1 MTQEALAYVTEALD
15 YIQAHS
21 VRRMALDWSILRQE
35 VLELAAEAQT
45 PAETYPAIERAL
57 ELLGDQ
63 HSFFSTPEQ
72 QRQMQEGKI
81 IRAGIYATYPE
92 GIIAIVDPGSPAERA
107 GVQCGERIEHING
120 QPFATLTRAQWR
132 KALRG
137 EELDLT
143 LVSGTSGSSRSL
155 HLSATSY
162 EVFWLPKGRRL
173 VGDIGYLDVPALL
186 VGHVAEYRKAYART
200 AQRLIRNVDQHATC
214 GWVIDL
220 RRNVGGGVW
229 PMWVGVGPVLGE
241 GECVSFVAP
250 DEKMT
255 AIYRAGRASV
265 EPKGV
270 IDAVEEPY
278 VLKRPNLPVAVL
290 TSPLT
295 SSAGEFVA
303 LAFRGRPRTRSF
315 GEPTGGVPTAND
327 GKVLRDGA
335 VIALTTY
342 LGADRAGR
350 TYDGPLLP
358 DHPVTIDWSEVGTDN
373 DPVLQAAIAWLSTEE
388 DCLSHNEQT
397 P

>member
-1 MTQEALAYVTEALD
+1 
-15 YIQAHS
+15 
-21 VRRMALDWSILRQE
+21 
-35 VLELAAEAQT
+35 VLERAAEAQT

-63 HSFFSTPEQ
+63 HSFFRTPEQ
-72 QRQMQEGKI
+72 QRLLKEGKTK
-81 IRAGIYATYPE
+81 RTGVRVTYPG
-92 GIIAIVDPGSPAERA
+92 GIIGMIDPGSPAERA
-107 GVQCGERIEHING
+107 GVQVGERIATING
-120 QPFATLTRAQWR
+120 HAFSLLTRDQ
-132 KALRG
+132 LRQIFG
-137 EELDLT
+137 SARLDLT
-143 LVSGTSGSSRSL
+143 LIKAGVSRQVSVQ
-155 HLSATSY
+155 AAAY
-162 EVFWLPKGRRL
+162 EVWWLPEGRRL
-173 VGDIGYLDVPALL
+173 EHNIGYVMLP
-186 VGHVAEYRKAYART
+186 GFMSGQPEYRGVYVQT
-200 AQRLIRNVDQHATC
+200 AQQLIREIDQHAIG
-214 GWVIDL
+214 GWVIDI
-220 RRNVGGGVW
+220 RRNIGGSMW

-373 DPVLQAAIAWLSTEE
+373 DPVLQAAIAWLLAEE
-388 DCLSHNEQT
+388 GCWSQNE
-397 P
+397 